1 MFQFKSWVY
10 VKPNSGLCQF
20 GANFLPVLGL
30 TAIVQLTTRDFFFL
44 QNSYLILT
52 LANGLTLSWYIYNFG
67 ACCCLWLVMRGND
80 IGGPTAYS
88 IYPHHYQIQLK
99 MFVQYNI
106 GHLDQCLNLVEVSNL
121 VLNLCQKWGERIL
134 RFKSLILVTMLNNK
148 LSKIEEEGKMNAL
161 RLVSLSSSSMMT
173 ARTGAAQS
181 TSSSSGT
188 KSSFSS
194 RKAAKR
200 LLMDEPII
208 RPGKTII
215 CNWCMKLKVLTRLK
229 TSQ

>member
-1 MFQFKSWVY
+1 MQLRNWQK
-10 VKPNSGLCQF
+10 K
-20 GANFLPVLGL
+20 VL
-30 TAIVQLTTRDFFFL
+30 FFL
-44 QNSYLILT
+44 QKSYLILT
-52 LANGLTLSWYIYNFG
+52 LANGLILSWYIYHFG
-67 ACCCLWLVMRGND
+67 ACCCLWLYMRGTD

-88 IYPHHYQIQLK
+88 IYPHHYKLHLK
-99 MFVQYNI
+99 LFVQYNI
-106 GHLDQCLNLVEVSNL
+106 VHLDSNL

>member
-1 MFQFKSWVY
+1 MK
-10 VKPNSGLCQF
+10 
-20 GANFLPVLGL
+20 
-30 TAIVQLTTRDFFFL
+30 
-44 QNSYLILT
+44 
-52 LANGLTLSWYIYNFG
+52 
-67 ACCCLWLVMRGND
+67 
-80 IGGPTAYS
+80 
-88 IYPHHYQIQLK
+88 
-99 MFVQYNI
+99 
-106 GHLDQCLNLVEVSNL
+106 E
-121 VLNLCQKWGERIL
+121 IL

-148 LSKIEEEGKMNAL
+148 LSKIEEEGKMNTL

-215 CNWCMKLKVLTRLK
+215 CN
-229 TSQ
+229 